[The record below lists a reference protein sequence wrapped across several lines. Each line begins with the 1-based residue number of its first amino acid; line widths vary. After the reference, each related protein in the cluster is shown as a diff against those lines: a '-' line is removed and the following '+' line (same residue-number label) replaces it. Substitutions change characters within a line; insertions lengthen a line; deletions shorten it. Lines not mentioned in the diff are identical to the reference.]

1 MTATREA
8 IVLPASFLTV
18 ALLGGLRVAPVIRLV
33 PPPLISLVLAM
44 LLLAGLVRS
53 GVFAPHAV
61 LRSDRSNLENSSGLA
76 VTLTLFAACAQVF
89 TLVTPEQGLLHV
101 VFAICFFVQLTT
113 TLAGVKGRR
122 NMLRSLVVLLGSAFI
137 LRFVVLEGLYAH
149 DGGFAKRVITAMLE
163 GASLGSIQY
172 EPVGAGTGYVAFFTL
187 ALFFVGL
194 ILLPPGGPRG
204 ALRSHTTRDLK
215 ASSSMVLL
223 VMLTVA
229 NACCGGSTT
238 ATAAEKATPSAAT
251 AKVRAREDA
260 LASARVWTAPRV
272 PVSRFDFAANPS
284 GEFSIADEVSCRFVV
299 QKLSGRTQK
308 FHCQLPDGRI
318 LKIKYGAQ
326 NAELQAEVAG
336 TRLLRALGFG
346 ADEMFVIKGVRCDSC
361 PRFPFQSLQCRE
373 RLELDSI
380 CFGGPLG
387 ARGVRSFA
395 TAVIERRFAGEVIE
409 ASDDEGWSWYE
420 LDKID
425 PSRGGST
432 RAAVDALRL
441 LAVFLAH
448 WDNKGSNQ
456 RLICPAGNELPD
468 GGCRAPVAII
478 QDLGATFGPLRV
490 DLPSWRAEPI
500 WLDRATCTV
509 SMATLPYGGATFPE
523 RQISEAGRLM
533 LAGLLE
539 QLSPHQLRDLFIASR
554 MIDYDAIA
562 AESRDPDAWV
572 EAFLDKVKQVRD
584 GDACPNR

>member
-1 MTATREA
+1 MTVTREA

-18 ALLGGLRVAPVIRLV
+18 ALLGGLRVAPAIRLV

-61 LRSDRSNLENSSGLA
+61 LNSDRSTLENSSGLA

-89 TLVTPEQGLLHV
+89 TLVTPEHGLLHV
-101 VFAICFFVQLTT
+101 VFGICFFVQLTT

-122 NMLRSLVVLLGSAFI
+122 NMLRSLVVLLGSAFV

-149 DGGFAKRVITAMLE
+149 DGSFAKRVITAMLE

-172 EPVGAGTGYVAFFTL
+172 DPVGAGTGYVAFFTL
-187 ALFFVGL
+187 TLFFIGL
-194 ILLPPGGPRG
+194 TLLPPGGPRG
-204 ALRSHTTRDLK
+204 ALRSHTIRDLR
-215 ASSSMVLL
+215 ASGALVLL
-223 VMLTVA
+223 VTLTIA
-229 NACCGGSTT
+229 SAGCGGSTT
-238 ATAAEKATPSAAT
+238 ATAAEAESPAVAAKA
-251 AKVRAREDA
+251 RLREEA
-260 LASARVWTAPRV
+260 LASARVWTAPTI
-272 PVSRFDFAANPS
+272 PISHFDFAANPS
-284 GEFSIADEVSCRFVV
+284 NEFSISDEVSCRFIV
-299 QKLSGRTQK
+299 QKVSGRTQK

-318 LKIKYGAQ
+318 LKIKYGSH
-326 NAELQAEVAG
+326 NAEVEAEVAG

-346 ADEMFVIKGVRCDSC
+346 ADDMFVIRDVLCDGC
-361 PRFPFQSLQCRE
+361 PRFPFQSLQCHE

-380 CFGGPLG
+380 CLGGPWG
-387 ARGVRSFA
+387 APGVRRFA
-395 TAVIERRFAGEVIE
+395 TAVIEQRFAGEVIE
-409 ASDDEGWSWYE
+409 AFDDQGWSWYE
-420 LDKID
+420 LDKIES
-425 PSRGGST
+425 SRGGAT
-432 RAAVDALRL
+432 RAEVDALRL

-456 RLICPAGNELPD
+456 RLICPSGRELPD
-468 GGCRAPVAII
+468 GGCRAAVAII

-490 DLPSWRAEPI
+490 DLPSWRAARI
-500 WLDRATCTV
+500 WRDRATCTV

-539 QLSPHQLRDLFIASR
+539 QLSRQQLRDLFTASR
-554 MIDYDAIA
+554 MIDYDAID

-572 EAFLDKVKQVRD
+572 EVFLDKVKQLRD
-584 GDACPNR
+584 GNPCPNR